1 MQKKRIINISENSLN
16 LQENTITNNSN
27 YDSSSD
33 TDINTSMKNKSLMD
47 SIEDDLELFTQK

>member
-1 MQKKRIINISENSLN
+1 MIINISENSLN

-33 TDINTSMKNKSLMD
+33 TDINTSMKNRSLMD